1 MAPTDAGPWEQAIA
15 SCEARLDAAS
25 AALDHGDLSVVAPFV
40 TPPVTGTIPD
50 ALLGRVR
57 ECASRGE
64 ALQLRLADELE
75 RIRLELRRL
84 PRMPPARPE
93 NRFDAQA

>member
-1 MAPTDAGPWEQAIA
+1 MPAADAGLWEQAIA
-15 SCEARLDAAS
+15 SCEARLDAAC
-25 AALDHGDLSVVAPFV
+25 AALDNGDPRAIEPFV
-40 TPPVTGTIPD
+40 TPPVSGTIPD

-64 ALQLRLADELE
+64 RLQGRLADELE
-75 RIRLELRRL
+75 RIRRELRRL
-84 PRMPPARPE
+84 PRMPAVRPE

>member
-15 SCEARLDAAS
+15 SCESRLDAAC
-25 AALDHGDLSVVAPFV
+25 AALDNGDPSPIVPFV
-40 TPPVTGTIPD
+40 TPPVSGTIPD

-64 ALQLRLADELE
+64 ALQAQLAQELE